1 MPFDFARL
9 AAMLLLSK
17 VWQIRLVM
25 RWKGVQGMVIDL
37 SVSEG
42 LADISRKDT
51 SPVSSASKITVEKAM
66 QI

>member
-1 MPFDFARL
+1 
-9 AAMLLLSK
+9 
-17 VWQIRLVM
+17 M